1 MAIPIKI
8 MKNAFYFTLK
18 ALFVLD
24 IFKKKIK
31 FQLFSHV
38 GKQLGKKAE
47 AIFKI

>member
-1 MAIPIKI
+1 
-8 MKNAFYFTLK
+8 MKNVFYFTLK

-24 IFKKKIK
+24 ISKKKKKIK
-31 FQLFSHV
+31 FQVFSHV